1 MKQNLLPLVAFSAMM
16 LAATS
21 ASAQTVIYSNDYES
35 QTVGA
40 KGSDKT
46 WRTTYWTD
54 GYGSGQL
61 GTLTVEE
68 DAVHGKYVKC
78 TTRASNKGCDAILCR
93 FRDVASTTDPLSI
106 EANNIQKY
114 SIEFDAAFN
123 TTAAIINKGGNLTLR
138 GATAEIAIL
147 NSASTLPS
155 KRYDNG
161 VCYEGNNSG
170 PADNEWQNIIYWKQ
184 DGSQEI
190 TAEEEAADYAADFS
204 FMDMDTEGQP
214 KISFPVDGTWNHF
227 KFDVDRTA
235 YTVAWT
241 ITTAAGEAITGKLDS
256 PLADNLVLF
265 AICLRTSN
273 GDSSRDYVAVDNL
286 KVTNND
292 GASGISEV
300 NATENVADNAYYT
313 LSGIQTAKPQ
323 HGIYIHN
330 GKKMVI
336 K

>member
-1 MKQNLLPLVAFSAMM
+1 MKKNLLTIVAFTAMM
-16 LAATS
+16 LAASS
-21 ASAQTVIYSNDYES
+21 ASAQTVIYSNDYED

-46 WRTTYWTD
+46 WRNTYWTD

-68 DAVHGKYVKC
+68 DEAHGKYVKC

-93 FRDVASTTDPLSI
+93 FRDVATTTDPLSI
-106 EANNIQKY
+106 EANGIQKY
-114 SIEFDAAFN
+114 SIEFDAAIN
-123 TTAAIINKGGNLTLR
+123 ATAAIISKGGNLALR

-184 DGSQEI
+184 DGSQEF
-190 TAEEEAADYAADFS
+190 TAEEEVADYAADFS

-214 KISFPVDGTWNHF
+214 KFAFPVDGTWNHF
-227 KFDVDRTA
+227 KIDVDRTA
-235 YTVAWT
+235 NSVAWT
-241 ITTAAGEAITGKLDS
+241 ITPTAGEAVTGKLDS
-256 PLADNLVLF
+256 PLAESLVLY
-265 AICLRTSN
+265 AICFRTSN

-292 GASGISEV
+292 SGSGISDI
-300 NATENVADNAYYT
+300 NGATVATDNAYYT
-313 LSGIQTAKPQ
+313 LSGLKTAKPAK
-323 HGIYIHN
+323 GIYIHQ
-330 GKKMVI
+330 GRKIVI